1 MSIAQSA
8 SVARISANVATILF
22 GATILIQILLAAGVL
37 PVTMA
42 WGGRRD
48 VLTPGLRIAGIV
60 SAIVLGVFALI
71 IRRRAGLLGSEDIST
86 FIKVVAWVVTAY
98 LAVNTFTNI
107 TSQSSLEKIVFIPIS
122 NILAIACFI
131 VSIYRPQ

>member
-86 FIKVVAWVVTAY
+86 LIKVVAWVVTAY
-98 LAVNTFTNI
+98 LAFNTFTNI

-122 NILAIACFI
+122 TILAIACFI